1 MSGQTK
7 ARRRGGGGQ
16 RAADEDGSPDRGQTG
31 GEKVDQAM
39 KEEMTEVAAAEAVRE
54 ETVITEGTAVA
65 EKKKETEGNGR
76 VVVASDPVAE
86 KEDLTVRARKIMGR

>member
-1 MSGQTK
+1 
-7 ARRRGGGGQ
+7 
-16 RAADEDGSPDRGQTG
+16 
-31 GEKVDQAM
+31 M

-65 EKKKETEGNGR
+65 EKKKETEENGR
-76 VVVASDPVAE
+76 VAVASDPVAE